1 MVDPALSRKWAYWT
15 LFLVLAGLMF
25 FMRLIPLQ
33 TTPSN
38 WAMPDLLVCM
48 CFAWVLRRPDYTP
61 VLLIAAVMLLA
72 DMLFQR
78 PPGLMAALVVIG
90 TEFLRRRTNLMRELP
105 FLFEWAMVAG
115 VMVAMLIAYRLV
127 LIVVM
132 QPRPSF
138 WLSMTLLIST
148 IAAYP
153 LVVAFSRYVLG
164 VRKIAPGE
172 VDELGHR
179 I

>member
-1 MVDPALSRKWAYWT
+1 
-15 LFLVLAGLMF
+15 
-25 FMRLIPLQ
+25 
-33 TTPSN
+33 
-38 WAMPDLLVCM
+38 
-48 CFAWVLRRPDYTP
+48 
-61 VLLIAAVMLLA
+61 MLLA

-90 TEFLRRRTNLMRELP
+90 TEFLRRRTHLMRELP

-138 WLSMTLLIST
+138 WLSVTLLIST

>member
-1 MVDPALSRKWAYWT
+1 
-15 LFLVLAGLMF
+15 
-25 FMRLIPLQ
+25 
-33 TTPSN
+33 
-38 WAMPDLLVCM
+38 MPDLLVCM

-90 TEFLRRRTNLMRELP
+90 TEFLRRRTHLMRELP

-115 VMVAMLIAYRLV
+115 VMAAILIAYRLV
-127 LIVVM
+127 LIIVM
-132 QPRPSF
+132 EPRPSF